1 MPAFFFGMVARA
13 IDGLRILHHGAGDC
27 GRDWFF
33 SSAEGAT
40 APETLRQTDRR
51 QVKHSGKRIGQPV
64 PPKEQPALSRE
75 SLRARTE
82 GARNSPQGEC
92 SRVALF
98 KIRDVLMAQTSAE
111 DLKTTPLFD
120 QHVAANG
127 RMVPFGGYNLP
138 VQYPSGIMTEH
149 KWCREHA
156 GLFDVSHMGPS
167 FLVLNNPSGD
177 AEADHA
183 AVAGIIEP
191 LICGDIAG
199 LKPGQVRYTL
209 LLNESGGAID
219 DLMVGRS
226 PLVGGALY
234 IVVNAGTKDGDFA
247 RIEAAAGDRARLTR
261 ADGDNALLALQGP
274 EAVNVMAQIAPGA
287 TDLGFMQ
294 YGAFD
299 FAGETII
306 VARSGYT
313 GEDGF
318 EILVPNANAAKLWE
332 ALLADDRVKP
342 IGLGAR
348 DSLRLE
354 AGLPLYGHDLDE
366 TISPTEAD
374 LGFAVSKRRREAA
387 DFPGAARIL
396 AEREGKLSRIRV
408 GLIVEGAPARE
419 GATIVD
425 EQGTG
430 IGRVTSGGFAPS
442 LGKAIALGF
451 VPPAHAEIGSKLQVS
466 VRGRAQPVEVVPTPF
481 VPHRYFRKP
490 KAS

>member
-1 MPAFFFGMVARA
+1 
-13 IDGLRILHHGAGDC
+13 
-27 GRDWFF
+27 
-33 SSAEGAT
+33 
-40 APETLRQTDRR
+40 
-51 QVKHSGKRIGQPV
+51 
-64 PPKEQPALSRE
+64 
-75 SLRARTE
+75 
-82 GARNSPQGEC
+82 
-92 SRVALF
+92 
-98 KIRDVLMAQTSAE
+98 MAQTSAE
-111 DLKTTPLFD
+111 DLKTTPLFER
-120 QHVAANG
+120 HVAANG
-127 RMVPFGGYNLP
+127 RMVPFGGYSLP
-138 VQYPSGIMTEH
+138 VQYPTGIMAEH
-149 KWCREHA
+149 KWTREQA

-183 AVAGIIEP
+183 AVAALIEP

-199 LKPGQVRYTL
+199 LKLGKIRYTL
-209 LLNESGGAID
+209 LLNQDGGAID

-226 PLVGGALY
+226 PLFGGALY

-247 RIEAAAGDRARLTR
+247 LIEAAAGDKAKLTR
-261 ADGDNALLALQGP
+261 ADADNALLALQGP

-287 TDLGFMQ
+287 TELGFMQ
-294 YGAFD
+294 YAPFD
-299 FAGETII
+299 FAGQKII
-306 VARSGYT
+306 VSRAGYT

-318 EILVPNANAAKLWE
+318 EILVPNANATALWD
-332 ALLADDRVKP
+332 ALIADSRVHP

-374 LGFAVSKRRREAA
+374 IGFAVSKRRREAA

-419 GATIVD
+419 GAEILD
-425 EQGTG
+425 AAGTA
-430 IGRVTSGGFAPS
+430 IGVVTSGGFAPS

-451 VPPAHAEIGSKLQVS
+451 VPPAQATIGNKVQVS
-466 VRGRAQPVEVVPTPF
+466 VRGRAQQAEVVPTPF
-481 VPHRYFRKP
+481 IPHRYFRKI

>member
-1 MPAFFFGMVARA
+1 
-13 IDGLRILHHGAGDC
+13 
-27 GRDWFF
+27 
-33 SSAEGAT
+33 
-40 APETLRQTDRR
+40 
-51 QVKHSGKRIGQPV
+51 
-64 PPKEQPALSRE
+64 
-75 SLRARTE
+75 
-82 GARNSPQGEC
+82 
-92 SRVALF
+92 LF
-98 KIRDVLMAQTSAE
+98 KIRDVLMAESPAE
-111 DLKTTPLFD
+111 NLKTTALHA

-127 RMVPFGGYNLP
+127 RMVPFGGYALP
-138 VQYPSGIMTEH
+138 VQYPSGIMAEH
-149 KWCREHA
+149 KWTREHA

-167 FLVLNNPSGD
+167 FLLLNDPSGD

-183 AVAGIIEP
+183 AVAAIIEP

-209 LLNESGGAID
+209 LLNETGGAID

-226 PLVGGALY
+226 PLFGGALY

-247 RIEAAAGDRARLTR
+247 LIEAAAGDKAKLSR
-261 ADGDNALLALQGP
+261 ADGEQSLLALQGP
-274 EAVNVMAQIAPGA
+274 EAVAVMAKLAPGA
-287 TDLGFMQ
+287 QELGFMQ
-294 YGAFD
+294 YAPFD
-299 FAGETII
+299 FAGQKII

-318 EILVPNANAAKLWE
+318 EILVPNENAAKLWD
-332 ALLADDRVKP
+332 ALLADERVKP

-354 AGLPLYGHDLDE
+354 AGLPLYGHDLNE

-396 AEREGKLSRIRV
+396 AEREGKLSRKRV
-408 GLIVEGAPARE
+408 GLIVDGAPARE
-419 GATIVD
+419 GAEILD
-425 EQGTG
+425 ASGTA
-430 IGRVTSGGFAPS
+430 IGVVTSGGFAPS

-466 VRGRAQPVEVVPTPF
+466 VRGRAQPAEVVPTPF
-481 VPHRYFRKP
+481 VPHNYFRKP

>member
-1 MPAFFFGMVARA
+1 
-13 IDGLRILHHGAGDC
+13 
-27 GRDWFF
+27 
-33 SSAEGAT
+33 
-40 APETLRQTDRR
+40 
-51 QVKHSGKRIGQPV
+51 
-64 PPKEQPALSRE
+64 
-75 SLRARTE
+75 
-82 GARNSPQGEC
+82 
-92 SRVALF
+92 
-98 KIRDVLMAQTSAE
+98 MAQSTAE
-111 DLKTTPLFD
+111 TLKTTPLIER
-120 QHVAANG
+120 HIAAGG

-138 VQYPSGIMTEH
+138 VQYPTGIMTEH
-149 KWCREHA
+149 KWTREQA

-167 FLVLNNPSGD
+167 CLILNNPSGD

-183 AVAGIIEP
+183 AIAAVIEP
-191 LICGDIAG
+191 LISGDIAG
-199 LKPGQVRYTL
+199 LKPGQIRYTL
-209 LLNESGGAID
+209 LLNETGGALD

-226 PLVGGALY
+226 PLFGGSLY
-234 IVVNAGTKDGDFA
+234 VVVNAGTKDADFA
-247 RIEAAAGDRARLTR
+247 RIAAAAGDRAKLTR

-274 EAVNVMAQIAPGA
+274 EAVNVMAHIAPGA
-287 TDLGFMQ
+287 VDLGFMQ

-299 FAGETII
+299 FADQKII

-318 EILVPNANAAKLWE
+318 EILVPNANATALWD

-342 IGLGAR
+342 VGLGAR

-354 AGLPLYGHDLDE
+354 AGLPLYGHDLNE
-366 TISPTEAD
+366 TISPIEAG

-396 AEREGKLSRIRV
+396 AEREGGLTRVRV

-419 GATIVD
+419 GAEILD
-425 EQGTG
+425 ASGTVLG
-430 IGRVTSGGFAPS
+430 VVTSGGFAPS

-451 VPPAHAEIGSKLQVS
+451 VPPSHAANGTTLQVS
-466 VRGRAQPVEVVPTPF
+466 VRGRAQSAQVVETPF

>member
-1 MPAFFFGMVARA
+1 M
-13 IDGLRILHHGAGDC
+13 
-27 GRDWFF
+27 
-33 SSAEGAT
+33 AE
-40 APETLRQTDRR
+40 
-51 QVKHSGKRIGQPV
+51 
-64 PPKEQPALSRE
+64 
-75 SLRARTE
+75 
-82 GARNSPQGEC
+82 
-92 SRVALF
+92 
-98 KIRDVLMAQTSAE
+98 TSAE

-120 QHVAANG
+120 SHVAANG
-127 RMVPFGGYNLP
+127 RMVPFGGYSLP
-138 VQYPSGIMTEH
+138 VQYPTGIMTEH
-149 KWCREHA
+149 KWTREHA

-167 FLVLNNPSGD
+167 FLALNNPSGD

-183 AVAGIIEP
+183 AIAAIIEP

-209 LLNESGGAID
+209 MLNESGGTID
-219 DLMVGRS
+219 DLMVARS
-226 PLVGGALY
+226 NMAGTLY

-247 RIEAAAGDRARLTR
+247 RIDAAAGDKAKLTR

-274 EAVNVMAQIAPGA
+274 EAVQVITAIAPGA
-287 TDLGFMQ
+287 ADLGFMQ
-294 YGAFD
+294 YAPFD
-299 FAGETII
+299 FAGEKIM

-318 EILVPNANAAKLWE
+318 EILVPNVKAAALWD
-332 ALLADDRVKP
+332 ALLADERVKP

-366 TISPTEAD
+366 TVSPIEAG

-387 DFPGAARIL
+387 DFPGAARIMQEVVKHAARL
-396 AEREGKLSRIRV
+396 RV
-408 GLIVEGAPARE
+408 GLLVEGAPARE
-419 GATIVD
+419 GAEILDASGAV
-425 EQGTG
+425 
-430 IGRVTSGGFAPS
+430 IGVVTSGGFAPS

-451 VPPAHAEIGSKLQVS
+451 VPPAHAEPGAKLQVS
-466 VRGRAQPVEVVPTPF
+466 VRGRAQPAEVVPTPF